1 MCNYAENRTEEQKLK
16 ARYDRKI
23 TKARNES
30 KQHNAIF
37 LNGFGNPSMTV
48 IAQENPNELDVFKW
62 GLVPSHITTEKA
74 AKEFCIKYSTLNAKA
89 ETIFQ
94 LPTYKKAI
102 HSRRCL
108 ISATAFFEWH
118 HEEPGNPKTK
128 KFPFRIFLKDLD
140 IFSFGGIYE
149 TWKNEE
155 TQKEITTFSIVTTVA
170 NPLMAKIHNAK
181 KRMPLLFSKED
192 EMNWINPDLRE
203 NDIKELMQ
211 PLDEKLMDAYGIKSI
226 NTRAKDFDPFS
237 PSIIERFEHPEIS
250 ILN

>member
-23 TKARNES
+23 TRTRNET

-48 IAQENPNELDVFKW
+48 IAQENPKELDVFKW
-62 GLVPSHITTEKA
+62 GLVPSHITNEKA
-74 AKEFCIKYSTLNAKA
+74 AKEFCVKYSTLNAKA

-108 ISATAFFEWH
+108 IAATAFFEWH
-118 HEEPGNPKTK
+118 HKTPGDKKTE
-128 KFPFRIFLKDLD
+128 KFPFRIFLRDQE

-149 TWKNEE
+149 NWKNEE
-155 TQKEITTFSIVTTVA
+155 TQKEITTFSIVTTEA
-170 NPLMAKIHNAK
+170 NALMAKIHNSK
-181 KRMPLLFSKED
+181 KRMPLLFTKEN
-192 EMNWINPDLRE
+192 EMNWINPDLNE
-203 NDIKELMQ
+203 SNIKELMQ
-211 PLDEKLMDAYGIKSI
+211 PLDEKLMNAYGIKSV
-226 NTRAKDFDPFS
+226 NTRAKDFDPFD
-237 PSIIERFEHPEIS
+237 PSIILPNKHEELSLVF
-250 ILN
+250 